1 MTLVARKVLSVLVT
15 AAAIAAIATPAAADG
30 GHRRVW
36 RGYYSVG
43 AISRNVITPFYV
55 GYYPGHYSY
64 YKSDPVR
71 VIPYI
76 ADPDYA
82 CWVWPAYG
90 YRFKVC

>member
-1 MTLVARKVLSVLVT
+1 MRNALTMLLA
-15 AAAIAAIATPAAADG
+15 AAAIAAAVTPAAAD
-30 GHRRVW
+30 RR
-36 RGYYSVG
+36 RGWHHSNIG
-43 AISRNVITPFYV
+43 AISRNVITPYYV

-64 YKSDPVR
+64 YKPDPVYVR
-71 VIPYI
+71 PYV